1 MSIGSFFGGLGKGL
15 LKSIPIIGPIAGA
28 IEGGMAGGRQQETQ
42 NNSQYDQNRLR
53 AAALLEQALRSR
65 QGLAGDQ
72 AGNSVRGDILA
83 GAQPASVNGPIV
95 HTGGRIPQIS
105 GGLSPAL
112 FSPNTRQLGQNMS
125 RNALLDQMNTP
136 KLDIPQPQAPQQSGL
151 LDKILGGVSLGGA
164 ATSLIPKIGRRP
176 PVDPFEP
183 NDMNGW
189 G

>member
-136 KLDIPQPQAPQQSGL
+136 KLNIPQPQAPEQSGL

>member
-28 IEGGMAGGRQQETQ
+28 LEGGMAGGRQQETQ
-42 NNSQYDQNRLR
+42 NNAQYDQNRLR
-53 AAALLEQALRSR
+53 AAQLFEEALRNR
-65 QGLAGDQ
+65 QSLAGQQ

-83 GAQPASVNGPIV
+83 GAQPASISGPIV
-95 HTGGRIPQIS
+95 HTGGRMPQIS

-112 FSPNTRQLGQNMS
+112 FSSNTRQLGSNMS
-125 RNALLDQMNTP
+125 RQALLDQMTTP
-136 KLDIPQPQAPQQSGL
+136 AVNIPQPQGPAQSGL
-151 LDKILGGVSLGGA
+151 LDKILGGISIGGA
-164 ATSLIPKIGRRP
+164 GTSLIPKIGGRR